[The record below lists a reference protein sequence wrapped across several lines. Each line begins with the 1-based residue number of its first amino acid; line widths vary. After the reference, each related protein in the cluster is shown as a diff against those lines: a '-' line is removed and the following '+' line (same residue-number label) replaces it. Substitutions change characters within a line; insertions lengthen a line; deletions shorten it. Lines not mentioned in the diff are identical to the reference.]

1 MSTTTPDPPA
11 SDRTTS
17 YGPTSDGPTSDG
29 PASGRTTGYG
39 SGSTRYGSTTD
50 LGSPVADDRSGFASP
65 NPAHRFD
72 PLALVFGLLFL
83 GFAGLALDG
92 RPLDL
97 SLAFLVPAALAGLA
111 VWLVVSAITGR
122 ERGTA

>member
-1 MSTTTPDPPA
+1 MSPTPPDGPA
-11 SDRTTS
+11 SD
-17 YGPTSDGPTSDG
+17 GPPSDGPTSD
-29 PASGRTTGYG
+29 RTTGYG
-39 SGSTRYGSTTD
+39 SGSTPYGSTTE
-50 LGSPVADDRSGFASP
+50 LGAPATEDGSGAAP
-65 NPAHRFD
+65 PDPAHRFD

-97 SLAFLVPAALAGLA
+97 SLAFLVPAGLAGLA

-122 ERGTA
+122 DRGTA